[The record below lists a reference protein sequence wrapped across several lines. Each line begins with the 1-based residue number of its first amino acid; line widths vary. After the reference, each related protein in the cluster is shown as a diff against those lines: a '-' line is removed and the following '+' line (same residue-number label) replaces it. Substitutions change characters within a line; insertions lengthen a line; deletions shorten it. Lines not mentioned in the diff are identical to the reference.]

1 MSDLNLHYLYTVQ
14 LTQVDE
20 KSVVDL
26 PIIGTSDDEVD
37 EDMVTPQ
44 MEEMTPSAS
53 AMGSSAP
60 ISSVAPSSLAAS
72 GGGVDAAGG
81 REATDGEGDIIEED
95 GLEKDSLEVDGEDS
109 ISQSKV
115 NLRK

>member
-1 MSDLNLHYLYTVQ
+1 MTQ

-37 EDMVTPQ
+37 EDIIAPQ
-44 MEEMTPSAS
+44 MEELTPSAS

-60 ISSVAPSSLAAS
+60 ISSVSLAAS
-72 GGGVDAAGG
+72 GGGIDATGSG
-81 REATDGEGDIIEED
+81 REVTDEEGEIAED
-95 GLEKDSLEVDGEDS
+95 DGPDKDSLEVDGEDS